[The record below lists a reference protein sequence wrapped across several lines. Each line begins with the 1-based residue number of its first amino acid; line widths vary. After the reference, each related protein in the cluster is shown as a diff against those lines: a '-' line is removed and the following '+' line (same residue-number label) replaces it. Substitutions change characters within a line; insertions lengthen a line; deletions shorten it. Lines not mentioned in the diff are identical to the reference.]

1 MINILQFA
9 YGSNKGTAQAG
20 DVFASP
26 LGYQGTN
33 TTYTAASVDGEELYQ
48 DANNEYHLAYTPVR
62 PGTLRVL
69 DSTGASVSATLV
81 DPYTGEISGV
91 SDGDVAYYVY
101 DNESVPVQSPMIK
114 MDIKSL
120 PITAQSRKLSAIWSF
135 DAAYELN
142 KELKVS

>member
-20 DVFASP
+20 EVFASP

-33 TTYTAASVDGEELYQ
+33 TTYTASSVDGEELYE
-48 DANNEYHLAYTPVR
+48 DANHEYYLAYTPVR

-69 DSTGASVSATLV
+69 KTDGTVETNAVLA
-81 DPYTGEISGV
+81 DPYTGKVTGV
-91 SDGDVAYYVY
+91 SDGEVAYYIY

-135 DAAYELN
+135 DAKLIA
-142 KELKVS
+142 

>member
-33 TTYTAASVDGEELYQ
+33 PTYTAASVDGEELFE

-69 DSTGASVSATLV
+69 QADGTVNTNAVLA
-81 DPYTGEISGV
+81 DPYTGAVTGV

-135 DAAYELN
+135 DAKLIA
-142 KELKVS
+142 